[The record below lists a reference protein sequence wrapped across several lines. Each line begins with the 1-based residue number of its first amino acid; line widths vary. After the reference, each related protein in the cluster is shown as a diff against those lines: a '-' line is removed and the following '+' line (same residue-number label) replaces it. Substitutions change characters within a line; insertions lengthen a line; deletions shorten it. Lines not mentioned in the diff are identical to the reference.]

1 MKLVYF
7 EPYDFFLCTEVP
19 EKVGLEALQQFITSN
34 LQYGETGARDEL
46 LAMQDIV
53 IGGRRGNLHFIQF
66 PTCQMDE
73 FLKLA
78 KELNASVLDSKV
90 CATGGGAF
98 KFEKDFRKVGLL
110 SFLSLPS
117 S

>member
-1 MKLVYF
+1 
-7 EPYDFFLCTEVP
+7 
-19 EKVGLEALQQFITSN
+19 
-34 LQYGETGARDEL
+34 
-46 LAMQDIV
+46 
-53 IGGRRGNLHFIQF
+53 
-66 PTCQMDE
+66 MDE